1 MAKISVQNL
10 LKLGFIQDEDE
21 AELYSL
27 EISNDV
33 LIDFYSESETF
44 KLLTCGV
51 IHVADLNF
59 KSIQE
64 IKDFIKCFDHER

>member
-1 MAKISVQNL
+1 MAKISTQNL

-21 AELYSL
+21 ADLYTL
-27 EISNDV
+27 DIKEGL
-33 LIDFYSESETF
+33 LIDFYSESEYFCLVHDNNISTQ
-44 KLLTCGV
+44 
-51 IHVADLNF
+51 LNF